1 MRADLEGNPDLGG
14 HLHGTEALHK
24 HRAPRRRVTPRI
36 EIELR
41 LAREPDLVVI
51 DDGHG
56 KKTLLGVARLLDR
69 GRELARDHRLAAPV
83 VQRRHVHHMR
93 TRTLCGPCAHGIRRP
108 CADAGTA
115 RTNGGKLFAILG
127 AGKAARMV
135 DGQGSFG
142 QIVEGFGADAVQL
155 REPDANPLIELDV
168 EPRENIRSRTE
179 AIDMSAHVFFGDGLR
194 TRRLD
199 LGPECRAAN
208 LGKLAL
214 RRIGKGERDLKRLA
228 DAQANRAL
236 DLDARL
242 EGIVLEGF
250 LRAAHA
256 EHAVARAH
264 ALRARIELNPRT
276 ALLVEGEVGYR
287 LGGMALPRPKLE
299 DIADCKLVLSGDG
312 RYAVAR
318 FGHAADKGAAIVRA
332 LIAHDVVS
340 ALTFKIRRGEPAGE
354 SLLKR
359 TAFVLCRASRR
370 NSALLRIHPI
380 EHAAV
385 HRHDGRHVIGR
396 LHTALDLKRRDA
408 GSRQIGKQID
418 RAEVLRREQMF
429 ARRRKRV
436 SLGGIVQFVGQAA
449 RLRAQAAVGG
459 AAPNHG
465 GHEAL
470 AGIAD
475 AQRAMTERLDFDA
488 RLGTHLRE
496 MGDFLHGKLAGE
508 RDALGT
514 HAGSGADAGGVARVH
529 LRRNMQA
536 DVGKRAGYLARK
548 TNVLN
553 DERVGTCAPCLTS
566 AFERAAHF
574 ARQHDDVQSD
584 VDLHAPQMRV
594 IARLL
599 ERGDGEVIGPAA
611 RVERLEPEIYRVRT
625 STHGG
630 VKGAHV
636 ARRRQ
641 KFHIPHKVGVSS
653 SERPDGRFMVV

>member
-1 MRADLEGNPDLGG
+1 M
-14 HLHGTEALHK
+14 
-24 HRAPRRRVTPRI
+24 
-36 EIELR
+36 
-41 LAREPDLVVI
+41 
-51 DDGHG
+51 
-56 KKTLLGVARLLDR
+56 
-69 GRELARDHRLAAPV
+69 
-83 VQRRHVHHMR
+83 
-93 TRTLCGPCAHGIRRP
+93 
-108 CADAGTA
+108 
-115 RTNGGKLFAILG
+115 
-127 AGKAARMV
+127 
-135 DGQGSFG
+135 
-142 QIVEGFGADAVQL
+142 QL
-155 REPDANPLIELDV
+155 REPDADPLVELDV

-179 AIDMSAHVFFGDGLR
+179 AIDMSAHVFFGDGFR
-194 TRRLD
+194 TSRLD
-199 LGPECRAAN
+199 LGSTRRAAN

-214 RRIGKGERDLKRLA
+214 RRAGKGEGDLKRLA

-236 DLDARL
+236 NLDARL
-242 EGIVLEGF
+242 EGVVLEGF

-264 ALRARIELNPRT
+264 ALHARIELNPRA
-276 ALLVEGEVGYR
+276 ALLVEGKVGHR
-287 LGGMALPRPKLE
+287 LGSMALPRPELE
-299 DIADCKLVLSGDG
+299 DIADRELMLGGDG

-318 FGHAADKGAAIVRA
+318 FCHTTDEGAAIVRT

-359 TAFVLCRASRR
+359 TAFVLGWASRR
-370 NSALLRIHPI
+370 KCALLRIHPV
-380 EHAAV
+380 EHATV
-385 HRHDGRHVIGR
+385 HQHDSRHVIGR
-396 LHTALDLKRRDA
+396 LHTALDLKRRDV

-418 RAEVLRREQMF
+418 RAEVLRREQML

-436 SLGGIVQFVGQAA
+436 SLGSIVQFVGQAA

-514 HAGSGADAGGVARVH
+514 HAGGSADAGSVARVH
-529 LRRNMQA
+529 LRGNMQA
-536 DVGKRAGYLARK
+536 DVGKRACDLARK
-548 TNVLN
+548 TDILD
-553 DERVGTCAPCLTS
+553 DERIGPCAPRLAS
-566 AFERAAHF
+566 AFERATHLTW
-574 ARQHDDVQSD
+574 QHDDVQRD

-599 ERGDGEVIGPAA
+599 ERGDSEVIGPTA
-611 RVERLEPEIYRVRT
+611 RVEGLEPEIYRVRT
-625 STHGG
+625 CAHGS

>member
-1 MRADLEGNPDLGG
+1 M
-14 HLHGTEALHK
+14 
-24 HRAPRRRVTPRI
+24 
-36 EIELR
+36 
-41 LAREPDLVVI
+41 I

-93 TRTLCGPCAHGIRRP
+93 ARTLCRPRAHGIRRP
-108 CADAGTA
+108 CADAGAA
-115 RTNGGKLFAILG
+115 RTDGGKLFAILG
-127 AGKAARMV
+127 TGKAARMIG
-135 DGQGSFG
+135 GQGSLG
-142 QIVEGFGADAVQL
+142 QIVECFGADAVQL
-155 REPDANPLIELDV
+155 RKPDADPLVELDV

-179 AIDMSAHVFFGDGLR
+179 AIDMSAHVFFGDGFR
-194 TRRLD
+194 TSRLD
-199 LGPECRAAN
+199 LGSTRRAAN

-214 RRIGKGERDLKRLA
+214 RRAGKGEGDLKRLA
-228 DAQANRAL
+228 DAQANRAPN
-236 DLDARL
+236 LDARL
-242 EGIVLEGF
+242 EGVVLEGF

-264 ALRARIELNPRT
+264 ALHARIELNPRAT
-276 ALLVEGEVGYR
+276 LLVEGEVGHR
-287 LGGMALPRPKLE
+287 LGGMALPRPELE
-299 DIADCKLVLSGDG
+299 DIADCKLMFGGDG
-312 RYAVAR
+312 RYAVTR

-359 TAFVLCRASRR
+359 TAFVLGWASRR
-370 NSALLRIHPI
+370 KCALLRIHPV
-380 EHAAV
+380 EHATV
-385 HRHDGRHVIGR
+385 HRHDSRHVIGR
-396 LHTALDLKRRDA
+396 LHTALDLKRRDV

-436 SLGGIVQFVGQAA
+436 SLGSIVQFVGQAA

-514 HAGSGADAGGVARVH
+514 HAGGSADAGSVARVH
-529 LRRNMQA
+529 LRGNMQA
-536 DVGKRAGYLARK
+536 DVGKRACDLARK
-548 TNVLN
+548 TDILD
-553 DERVGTCAPCLTS
+553 DERIGPCAPRLAS
-566 AFERAAHF
+566 AFERATHLTW
-574 ARQHDDVQSD
+574 QHDDVQRD